1 MVAAKLEQGLKPTH
15 PRLEK
20 KWLVSRWRG
29 QCDEMT
35 QQGDAQ
41 AVIAKAGDEF
51 FNHALNALEATQADY
66 KALSKQLKQS
76 TGKKRQKF
84 IYALTRRPDG

>member
-1 MVAAKLEQGLKPTH
+1 
-15 PRLEK
+15 
-20 KWLVSRWRG
+20 
-29 QCDEMT
+29 
-35 QQGDAQ
+35 
-41 AVIAKAGDEF
+41 VIAKAGDEF